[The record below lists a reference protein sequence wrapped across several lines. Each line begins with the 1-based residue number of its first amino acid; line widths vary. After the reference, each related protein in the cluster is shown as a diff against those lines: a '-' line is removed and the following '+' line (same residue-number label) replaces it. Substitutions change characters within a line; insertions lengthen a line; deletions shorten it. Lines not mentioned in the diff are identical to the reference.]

1 MLNYLYIIEN
11 LNCFEVLEGVVGFV
25 FGVNVIWVFV
35 VGVSVGFGELEIF
48 VVESVVLDEL
58 DMLEEGRGEEM
69 EDVEEVGILL
79 FDVEIF
85 VLFLKKCV

>member
-1 MLNYLYIIEN
+1 M
-11 LNCFEVLEGVVGFV
+11 
-25 FGVNVIWVFV
+25 
-35 VGVSVGFGELEIF
+35 GVSVGFGELEIF

-69 EDVEEVGILL
+69 EDVEEVGIVL